1 MGHKVHPYGFRIGI
15 IKPWLAKWYA
25 DRDYATLLQ
34 EDMRIRELVARQL
47 SNASVSQ
54 VEIERGIN
62 HVTVTVHTAKPGIVI
77 GKGGANVE
85 ALRTNVGKLTNKKV
99 KLEIKEILQPELDG
113 MLLAQNVAGQLER
126 RIAFRKAIKQ
136 SIQRTIKAGAKGV
149 KIQVSGR
156 LGGSE
161 MSRTEWDKEGR
172 IPLGTLRAD
181 ISYGVVHAH
190 TTYGRIGVKAWVY
203 RGEQLGERPGSART
217 EPRAPRRAAAGARSS
232 TRGRRTNLVG
242 RWSRRR
248 AAAATATVE
257 APEVAEE
264 PQRPV
269 ELEQPVTEA
278 APEAAAGRGRDGND
292 GRGAEWSRRHRS
304 SSEDV
309 AETTAEPVASAAEP
323 AEAPE
328 AASGARG
335 DGGARGGRAGP
346 RCIGAEAEVEVE
358 GFLTMLMPKRVK
370 HRKVQ
375 RGRRAGLAKGGT
387 TVSFGDFGLMA
398 EEVCWLTS
406 RQIEAARRAMTHHIK
421 RGGRVWIRV
430 FPDKPVTKKPA
441 EVRMGSG
448 KGAPDHWVAVVKP
461 GRVMFEMSGVSEPI
475 AREAMRLAGHKLP
488 ISTKFVIKEGQE
500 HGHQ

>member
-1 MGHKVHPYGFRIGI
+1 LGHKVHPYGFRIGI

-85 ALRTNVGKLTNKKV
+85 ALRTNVGKLTDKKV

-203 RGEQLGERPGSART
+203 RGEQLGDRPGSART
-217 EPRAPRRAAAGARSS
+217 EPRAPRRTAAPTRPRSRGA
-232 TRGRRTNLVG
+232 TDG
-242 RWSRRR
+242 
-248 AAAATATVE
+248 APAPAEEAATATAVDEPVTAAVE
-257 APEVAEE
+257 ATVVQPPAVEPATDVAEAEEVAENAPAAVDAPEVAADEAPAVVAADVSTDVVEE
-264 PQRPV
+264 PPAEAAAAEPV
-269 ELEQPVTEA
+269 AAAVENEA
-278 APEAAAGRGRDGND
+278 APETPAKTATP
-292 GRGAEWSRRHRS
+292 E
-304 SSEDV
+304 SEV
-309 AETTAEPVASAAEP
+309 APGPEAAAEP
-323 AEAPE
+323 AAPAKRTARASSKKASAE
-328 AASGARG
+328 GKTASTEGKATTRTRKAPAKKTATKAKTDAKADKAEPASDAADTAS
-335 DGGARGGRAGP
+335 
-346 RCIGAEAEVEVE
+346 
-358 GFLTMLMPKRVK
+358 
-370 HRKVQ
+370 
-375 RGRRAGLAKGGT
+375 
-387 TVSFGDFGLMA
+387 
-398 EEVCWLTS
+398 EES
-406 RQIEAARRAMTHHIK
+406 
-421 RGGRVWIRV
+421 
-430 FPDKPVTKKPA
+430 
-441 EVRMGSG
+441 
-448 KGAPDHWVAVVKP
+448 
-461 GRVMFEMSGVSEPI
+461 
-475 AREAMRLAGHKLP
+475 
-488 ISTKFVIKEGQE
+488 
-500 HGHQ
+500 

>member
-25 DRDYATLLQ
+25 DRDYSTLLQ
-34 EDMRIRELVARQL
+34 EDMRIRELVGRQL
-47 SNASVSQ
+47 ANASVSQ

-85 ALRTNVGKLTNKKV
+85 LLRTNIGKLTDKKV

-203 RGEQLGERPGSART
+203 RGEQLGDRPGSART
-217 EPRAPRRAAAGARSS
+217 EPRAARRPAAAATRTRATGTRAAAARTGAAAGAAAVTDEPRPDAAEQE
-232 TRGRRTNLVG
+232 TPVAVTNG
-242 RWSRRR
+242 AEATTQPTAPETNGAEAAAPKAAAGANAREDAASDD
-248 AAAATATVE
+248 AAATD
-257 APEVAEE
+257 
-264 PQRPV
+264 R
-269 ELEQPVTEA
+269 
-278 APEAAAGRGRDGND
+278 
-292 GRGAEWSRRHRS
+292 
-304 SSEDV
+304 
-309 AETTAEPVASAAEP
+309 AETN
-323 AEAPE
+323 
-328 AASGARG
+328 G
-335 DGGARGGRAGP
+335 
-346 RCIGAEAEVEVE
+346 
-358 GFLTMLMPKRVK
+358 
-370 HRKVQ
+370 
-375 RGRRAGLAKGGT
+375 
-387 TVSFGDFGLMA
+387 
-398 EEVCWLTS
+398 EES
-406 RQIEAARRAMTHHIK
+406 
-421 RGGRVWIRV
+421 
-430 FPDKPVTKKPA
+430 
-441 EVRMGSG
+441 
-448 KGAPDHWVAVVKP
+448 
-461 GRVMFEMSGVSEPI
+461 
-475 AREAMRLAGHKLP
+475 
-488 ISTKFVIKEGQE
+488 
-500 HGHQ
+500 

>member
-85 ALRTNVGKLTNKKV
+85 ALRTNVGKLTDKKV

-203 RGEQLGERPGSART
+203 RGEQLGDRPGSART
-217 EPRAPRRAAAGARSS
+217 EPRAARRPAAAAGRSATPRPTTSRAR
-232 TRGRRTNLVG
+232 TTPAEPRPAAEAATDRPAATNG
-242 RWSRRR
+242 ADGAATEQAPAPRRRR
-248 AAAATATVE
+248 AAPAEPQTATVDTPAE
-257 APEVAEE
+257 PQTATVDTPAEPQTATVDTPAEPQTAAVVETPAEPEV
-264 PQRPV
+264 
-269 ELEQPVTEA
+269 T
-278 APEAAAGRGRDGND
+278 AAADE
-292 GRGAEWSRRHRS
+292 A
-304 SSEDV
+304 
-309 AETTAEPVASAAEP
+309 P
-323 AEAPE
+323 AEALPPTPSDE
-328 AASGARG
+328 PAAAEGPGDTEPPAAKAADVGAADAGPSPAG
-335 DGGARGGRAGP
+335 DG
-346 RCIGAEAEVEVE
+346 E
-358 GFLTMLMPKRVK
+358 
-370 HRKVQ
+370 
-375 RGRRAGLAKGGT
+375 
-387 TVSFGDFGLMA
+387 
-398 EEVCWLTS
+398 
-406 RQIEAARRAMTHHIK
+406 
-421 RGGRVWIRV
+421 
-430 FPDKPVTKKPA
+430 
-441 EVRMGSG
+441 
-448 KGAPDHWVAVVKP
+448 
-461 GRVMFEMSGVSEPI
+461 
-475 AREAMRLAGHKLP
+475 
-488 ISTKFVIKEGQE
+488 KES
-500 HGHQ
+500 

>member
-25 DRDYATLLQ
+25 DRDYASLLQ

-85 ALRTNVGKLTNKKV
+85 ALRTNIGKLTDKKV

-156 LGGSE
+156 LGGAE

-217 EPRAPRRAAAGARSS
+217 EPRAPRRGTTGG
-232 TRGRRTNLVG
+232 TRGRTAAPATPAAPAAP
-242 RWSRRR
+242 RRSR
-248 AAAATATVE
+248 AAASTTEGAVTQVTAAEAVETPQVEAVAPETAEVEATQPPEAPATEATATE
-257 APEVAEE
+257 ATAPEAQAE
-264 PQRPV
+264 PA
-269 ELEQPVTEA
+269 TEA
-278 APEAAAGRGRDGND
+278 ADDAA
-292 GRGAEWSRRHRS
+292 
-304 SSEDV
+304 
-309 AETTAEPVASAAEP
+309 
-323 AEAPE
+323 
-328 AASGARG
+328 
-335 DGGARGGRAGP
+335 
-346 RCIGAEAEVEVE
+346 
-358 GFLTMLMPKRVK
+358 
-370 HRKVQ
+370 
-375 RGRRAGLAKGGT
+375 
-387 TVSFGDFGLMA
+387 
-398 EEVCWLTS
+398 
-406 RQIEAARRAMTHHIK
+406 
-421 RGGRVWIRV
+421 
-430 FPDKPVTKKPA
+430 
-441 EVRMGSG
+441 
-448 KGAPDHWVAVVKP
+448 
-461 GRVMFEMSGVSEPI
+461 
-475 AREAMRLAGHKLP
+475 
-488 ISTKFVIKEGQE
+488 KES
-500 HGHQ
+500 

>member
-47 SNASVSQ
+47 SNASVSG

-62 HVTVTVHTAKPGIVI
+62 HVTVTIHTAKPGIVI

-85 ALRTNVGKLTNKKV
+85 ALRTNIGKLTNKKV

-217 EPRAPRRAAAGARSS
+217 EPRAPRRGTAPTRARSA
-232 TRGRRTNLVG
+232 RP
-242 RWSRRR
+242 
-248 AAAATATVE
+248 AAPRPASEPTEAATATIVE
-257 APEVAEE
+257 ERAPKPRASRRPAPAADQPMTSPAQETEQQTAAEAPGDAMQAAQAAPTADATEAPAAPAAPDTETTSAKAPEVGPADDVSAGE
-264 PQRPV
+264 P
-269 ELEQPVTEA
+269 
-278 APEAAAGRGRDGND
+278 
-292 GRGAEWSRRHRS
+292 S
-304 SSEDV
+304 
-309 AETTAEPVASAAEP
+309 
-323 AEAPE
+323 
-328 AASGARG
+328 
-335 DGGARGGRAGP
+335 
-346 RCIGAEAEVEVE
+346 
-358 GFLTMLMPKRVK
+358 
-370 HRKVQ
+370 
-375 RGRRAGLAKGGT
+375 
-387 TVSFGDFGLMA
+387 
-398 EEVCWLTS
+398 
-406 RQIEAARRAMTHHIK
+406 
-421 RGGRVWIRV
+421 
-430 FPDKPVTKKPA
+430 DK
-441 EVRMGSG
+441 ES
-448 KGAPDHWVAVVKP
+448 
-461 GRVMFEMSGVSEPI
+461 
-475 AREAMRLAGHKLP
+475 
-488 ISTKFVIKEGQE
+488 
-500 HGHQ
+500 

>member
-47 SNASVSQ
+47 ANASVSQ

-85 ALRTNVGKLTNKKV
+85 ALRTNIGKLTAKKV

-181 ISYGVVHAH
+181 ISYGVVHAR
-190 TTYGRIGVKAWVY
+190 TTYGRIGVKAWIY

-217 EPRAPRRAAAGARSS
+217 EPRAPRRAAAG
-232 TRGRRTNLVG
+232 TRP
-242 RWSRRR
+242 R
-248 AAAATATVE
+248 AAAARPAAGPRAAAPERAPASDESASVAVETPQVETPQVETAALAAPEAVAPEPVKDVAPKDVAPSAE
-257 APEVAEE
+257 APKDAARKTEAAKDAADTAES
-264 PQRPV
+264 
-269 ELEQPVTEA
+269 TEA
-278 APEAAAGRGRDGND
+278 APTDA
-292 GRGAEWSRRHRS
+292 
-304 SSEDV
+304 
-309 AETTAEPVASAAEP
+309 PVADKPPAKSAAKP
-323 AEAPE
+323 KAKPRAK
-328 AASGARG
+328 AAK
-335 DGGARGGRAGP
+335 
-346 RCIGAEAEVEVE
+346 
-358 GFLTMLMPKRVK
+358 PK
-370 HRKVQ
+370 
-375 RGRRAGLAKGGT
+375 AAKPK
-387 TVSFGDFGLMA
+387 A
-398 EEVCWLTS
+398 EES
-406 RQIEAARRAMTHHIK
+406 
-421 RGGRVWIRV
+421 
-430 FPDKPVTKKPA
+430 
-441 EVRMGSG
+441 
-448 KGAPDHWVAVVKP
+448 
-461 GRVMFEMSGVSEPI
+461 
-475 AREAMRLAGHKLP
+475 
-488 ISTKFVIKEGQE
+488 
-500 HGHQ
+500 

>member
-85 ALRTNVGKLTNKKV
+85 ALRTNIGKLTDKKV

-217 EPRAPRRAAAGARSS
+217 EPRAPRRTAGAATG
-232 TRGRRTNLVG
+232 TRT
-242 RWSRRR
+242 R
-248 AAAATATVE
+248 AAASTGNRSRSRAAVADEAATAV
-257 APEVAEE
+257 EE
-264 PQRPV
+264 PQTDAAQVETPQVEEAPAQEPRADAVAAPV
-269 ELEQPVTEA
+269 KEAVEA
-278 APEAAAGRGRDGND
+278 AP
-292 GRGAEWSRRHRS
+292 
-304 SSEDV
+304 
-309 AETTAEPVASAAEP
+309 
-323 AEAPE
+323 AEATEVE
-328 AASGARG
+328 AV
-335 DGGARGGRAGP
+335 
-346 RCIGAEAEVEVE
+346 EAEVPSADAPSAHADE
-358 GFLTMLMPKRVK
+358 PK
-370 HRKVQ
+370 
-375 RGRRAGLAKGGT
+375 
-387 TVSFGDFGLMA
+387 A
-398 EEVCWLTS
+398 EES
-406 RQIEAARRAMTHHIK
+406 
-421 RGGRVWIRV
+421 
-430 FPDKPVTKKPA
+430 
-441 EVRMGSG
+441 
-448 KGAPDHWVAVVKP
+448 
-461 GRVMFEMSGVSEPI
+461 
-475 AREAMRLAGHKLP
+475 
-488 ISTKFVIKEGQE
+488 
-500 HGHQ
+500 